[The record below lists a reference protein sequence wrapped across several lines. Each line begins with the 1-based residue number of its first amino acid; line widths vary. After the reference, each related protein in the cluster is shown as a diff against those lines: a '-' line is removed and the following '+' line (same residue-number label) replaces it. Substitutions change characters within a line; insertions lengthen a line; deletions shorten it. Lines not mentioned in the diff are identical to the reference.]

1 MTKPGELT
9 LRDVVDADLPIF
21 FAHNLDPD
29 ANHMAA
35 FTRKDP
41 EDRAA
46 FDAHWKKIR
55 SDPSIV
61 LRTIVFEG
69 RVVGSVASFVMFGDR
84 EVTYGIARDDWG
96 KGLATRALTQF
107 LALLSERPLH
117 ARAAKDNV
125 ASLRVLEKC
134 GFVVTGHDKGFA
146 NARGCEVEEVVLR
159 LDG

>member
-1 MTKPGELT
+1 MTKPGDVT

-21 FAHNLDPD
+21 FAQQLDPD

-35 FTRKDP
+35 FTRKNP

-55 SDPSIV
+55 ADPTIV
-61 LRTIVFEG
+61 LKTILFEG

-84 EVTYGIARDDWG
+84 EVTYGIDKADWG

-107 LALLSERPLH
+107 LALLPERPLH
-117 ARAAKDNV
+117 ARAAKDNL
-125 ASLRVLEKC
+125 ASLRVLAKC

-159 LDG
+159 IS